1 MYTEST
7 LPLASFSPSPCVSS
21 HSSTTHMDHQGPGG
35 RLYTVVCV
43 RFGFYVHFVVLMPM
57 VNRGEPEHM

>member
-21 HSSTTHMDHQGPGG
+21 HSSTTHMDRQGPGG

-43 RFGFYVHFVVLMPM
+43 RVGFCVHFVVLMPM
-57 VNRGEPEHM
+57 VSWGEPERV